1 MPDLHK
7 FDLSLAKLKEKQV
20 RKVTIAKMW
29 FGRGI
34 LIWRSSATFSL
45 QIPISIDK
53 KHMRLA
59 NITTVTAIK
68 AIPVKL
74 NELILDWRE
83 KTVE

>member
-34 LIWRSSATFSL
+34 LICRSSAT
-45 QIPISIDK
+45 IDK